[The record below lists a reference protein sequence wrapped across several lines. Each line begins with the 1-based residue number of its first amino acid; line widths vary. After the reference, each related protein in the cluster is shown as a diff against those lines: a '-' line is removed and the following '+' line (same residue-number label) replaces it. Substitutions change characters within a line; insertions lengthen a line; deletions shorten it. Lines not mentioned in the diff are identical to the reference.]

1 MNESMSSSRLTLT
14 IETKSWP
21 LDVPFAI
28 TGYTFHSFDAVVVTL
43 TDEYGHRGI
52 GEGLGV
58 YYLGDVPR
66 TMIEQIEQVRERVDE
81 GISREALLGVLPRGG
96 ARNALDCALWDL
108 EAKRAGKPVW
118 ALVDGQ
124 ARPRALTTTFTLG
137 AGEPA
142 TMAAVARRFVA
153 TEPPPP
159 DVRAAAKSNADLI
172 HGARALKLKLTDDG
186 RNAERV
192 HAVRAAAPEAR
203 IIVDANQGL
212 TIASFRALL
221 PTLQEARV
229 ELVEQPFPTDRD
241 EWLVGLDS
249 PIPLAADESVQDR
262 HDLQKMV
269 GLVQV
274 INIKLDKCGGLTEAL
289 AIVERGRALGFD
301 LMVGNMSGSS
311 WSMAPAFIVG
321 QHCRVVDL
329 DGPLYLSEDR
339 DPSVRY
345 ADGMID
351 CAEDVW
357 GSGRETMR

>member
-1 MNESMSSSRLTLT
+1 MKESASSRLSLS
-14 IETKSWP
+14 IQTKSWP
-21 LDVPFAI
+21 LEVPFAI
-28 TGYTFHSFDAVVVTL
+28 TGYTFHSFDAVIVTL

-66 TMIEQIEQVRERVDE
+66 TMIEQIEGARERIE
-81 GISREALLGVLPRGG
+81 AGISREALLDVLPRGG
-96 ARNALDCALWDL
+96 ARNAVDCALWDL

-118 ALVDGQ
+118 ALIEGQ
-124 ARPRALTTTFTLG
+124 AKPHALTTTFTLS
-137 AGEPA
+137 AGEPE
-142 TMAAVARRFVA
+142 TMADVARRFVSS
-153 TEPPPP
+153 EPPSAAA
-159 DVRAAAKSNADLI
+159 RAAAKSNADLI
-172 HGARALKLKLTDDG
+172 YGARALKLKLTDDA

-192 HAVRAAAPEAR
+192 RAVRAAAPEAR
-203 IIVDANQGL
+203 IIVDANQGF
-212 TIASFRALL
+212 TVDSFLALL
-221 PTLQEARV
+221 PTLQETGV
-229 ELVEQPFPTDRD
+229 ELVEQPFPMDRD

-262 HDLQKMV
+262 HDLEKMV

-339 DPSVRY
+339 APAVRY

-351 CAEDVW
+351 CADEVW
-357 GSGRETMR
+357 GNGRETI